1 MVPRIFPVATCDRP
15 GSAKR
20 IASNAKRNCCFI
32 GTSDARLAD
41 RDTIRVELANPC
53 TPQSMLCQCVSTGQR
68 GMKWV
73 RSHNLLFGRCKL
85 LAITVSGLPRSDG
98 LTCQGRKKPHG
109 VEWR

>member
-53 TPQSMLCQCVSTGQR
+53 TPQSRLCQCVSTGQR
-68 GMKWV
+68 ALECV
-73 RSHNLLFGRCKL
+73 RSHNLLFGRRKL
-85 LAITVSGLPRSDG
+85 VAATVSGLPRSGG
-98 LTCQGRKKPHG
+98 LTCDAKGTG
-109 VEWR
+109 TA